1 MKTKHKKLI
10 EKYNGKV
17 IDLKNKS
24 TNNEHLFLVGNC
36 VDVLRDMDD
45 NSVSVIFTDPPY
57 NAGLDYGKSYKDNLS
72 WDDYYDQARKWF
84 GEYKRILKDDGS
96 IFIMNY
102 PEINAR
108 LLPIL
113 VDELG
118 LIFRRWITWHYPTN
132 IGHSKTNFTRSQR
145 SILYLTKT
153 NESTFNRDQILQ
165 PYRNPDVAKVKER
178 IKKGSKGRVAYD
190 ALSYF
195 DLIEMRMI
203 EENKDN
209 VDYHE
214 INLLKNI
221 SIDRLNKKHPC
232 QLPLELIERFIKLSS
247 KTGDVVL
254 DPFAGTFT
262 TSLAAAR
269 LGRQSIGIEINPSYV
284 NLGKKRL
291 SSL

>member
-1 MKTKHKKLI
+1 MESDHIKLI
-10 EKYNGKV
+10 KKYKGTV
-17 IDLKNKS
+17 IDLKKKSSENK
-24 TNNEHLFLVGNC
+24 HLFLVGNC
-36 VDVLRDMDD
+36 VEVLRDMKDK
-45 NSVSVIFTDPPY
+45 SVSVIFTDPPY
-57 NAGLDYGKSYKDNLS
+57 NAGLNYGKNYNDQLS
-72 WDDYYDQARKWF
+72 WKDYYAQARSWF
-84 GEYKRILKDDGS
+84 GEYRRILKDDGS

-113 VDELG
+113 EDELG

-153 NESTFNRDQILQ
+153 KNSTFNREQILQ

-178 IKKGSKGRVAYD
+178 IQKGSKGRVAYD
-190 ALSYF
+190 ALTYF

-209 VDYHE
+209 TDYHE
-214 INLLKNI
+214 VNLLKNI
-221 SIDRLNKKHPC
+221 SFDRLNKKHPC
-232 QLPLELIERFIKLSS
+232 QLPLELIERFIKLST
-247 KTGDVVL
+247 KPGDVVL

-269 LGRQSIGIEINPSYV
+269 LGRQSVGIEINPAYV

-291 SSL
+291 INL